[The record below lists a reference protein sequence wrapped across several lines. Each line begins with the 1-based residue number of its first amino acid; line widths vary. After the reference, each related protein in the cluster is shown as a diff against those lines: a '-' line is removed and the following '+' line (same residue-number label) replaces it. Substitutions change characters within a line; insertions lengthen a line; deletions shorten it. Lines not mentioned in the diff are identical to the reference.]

1 MNDLKETGS
10 GLDTDEPSNA
20 TPRRQLPK
28 VLQVIANSGK
38 FCALL
43 LSDDKSIYSY
53 TVYRDTTS
61 TIKKSFLNPKME
73 RETKYINGGST
84 SSLEPKYLVM
94 SRKSFATVKA
104 STHRLPPFLADRIAT
119 QLERNFDFEN
129 WTATYPGL
137 REFYKIFLDYQCTH
151 LSTPHLVFAC
161 NFLDRDTQEKGKA
174 FIIRGKK
181 TKSGHLRPDQVMHY
195 DEERSDPL
203 NTLCEILRN
212 PSTPYEILYRYQ
224 ETDNPRISEALRWNP
239 VYPEEWK
246 VVLSLRFFNSPIS
259 NCSPYSH

>member
-1 MNDLKETGS
+1 MNDLKETS
-10 GLDTDEPSNA
+10 PELDTDEPSDA
-20 TPRRQLPK
+20 TPRHQLPK
-28 VLQVIANSGK
+28 ALQVIANACK
-38 FCALL
+38 FYALL
-43 LSDDKSIYSY
+43 LSDDKSVYSY
-53 TVYRDTTS
+53 TVYRDTIS

-73 RETKYINGGST
+73 RETKYMNGSST

-104 STHRLPPFLADRIAT
+104 STHRLPTFLSDRIAT

-137 REFYKIFLDYQCTH
+137 REFYKIFLDYQCTN
-151 LSTPHLVFAC
+151 LSTVHLVFAC
-161 NFLDRDTQEKGKA
+161 DFLDKDTQEKGKT
-174 FIIRGKK
+174 FIVKGKR
-181 TKSGHLRPDQVMHY
+181 TISGHNWPNQILNY

-239 VYPEEWK
+239 AYPEEWK

-259 NCSPYSH
+259 S